1 MINGND
7 NVNILLEKYV
17 SGTASAEELQQLD
30 DWYEQTPVFDE
41 LTFVSEEEKNDV
53 KEEIRHHILSKIKKN
68 EEPIPAAD
76 PGKTIPLRRKPLY
89 LGIAAAL
96 AALVAVVFAVRFIL
110 GSSAGNEITITAP
123 AGVHFMPVTLPDQS
137 TVWLASGSTLH
148 YPEQFKADLR
158 NIELVQGSAFFQV
171 KRNEEAPFI
180 VNARNGISVRVLGT
194 SFKVDAAENSDVID
208 VAVVTGRVEVDSK
221 KQKLDVLSR
230 GERLS
235 YSFLNKAV
243 IKKDSYKVDEL
254 AELTE
259 KELVRFTNA
268 SVEDVTVV
276 LQTIYKV
283 KFIYDTQ
290 MARQYKFNV
299 SFAKS
304 LTVDEVLDLFG
315 KISGLDFKRHNDE
328 VTIKPK

>member
-7 NVNILLEKYV
+7 NVKILLEKYV
-17 SGTASAEELQQLD
+17 SGTASAEERQLLD

-41 LTFVSEEEKNDV
+41 LTFVSEEEKNNV
-53 KEEIRHHILSKIKKN
+53 QEEIRHNILSRIKK
-68 EEPIPAAD
+68 EETVVPVH
-76 PGKTIPLRRKPLY
+76 PGKTISLRQRPLY

-96 AALVAVVFAVRFIL
+96 VALVAVVFAVRFIS
-110 GSSAGNEITITAP
+110 GSGAGSEITITAP
-123 AGVHFMPVTLPDQS
+123 AGVNFMPVTLPDES

-148 YPEQFKADLR
+148 YPESFKSDLR

-171 KRNEEAPFI
+171 QRNEQAPFI
-180 VNARNGISVRVLGT
+180 VNARNGISVKVLGT
-194 SFKVDAAENSDVID
+194 SFRVDAAENSDVID

-221 KQKLDVLSR
+221 KEKLDVLSR

-235 YSFLNKAV
+235 YSFINKAV
-243 IKKDSYKVDEL
+243 VKKDSYKVEEM

-268 SVEDVTVV
+268 SIEDVTVV

-283 KFIYDTQ
+283 KFTYDTQ
-290 MARQYKFNV
+290 LAKQYKFNV
-299 SFAKS
+299 SFSKS
-304 LTVDEVLDLFG
+304 LSVDEVLELFG
-315 KISGLDFKRHNDE
+315 KISGLDFKRQNSE